1 MWNRTAHLGGALL
14 SCACFTSMY
23 GSVFF
28 RWYLT
33 NTDGLLPAESSVFLI
48 LFTLSW
54 VCLSLAAGLVLSA
67 FVIGVFNSL
76 GLALSHG
83 GRAGQILLQQ
93 LRSSRRNKP

>member
-14 SCACFTSMY
+14 ICACFTSMY

-28 RWYLT
+28 RGYIT

-54 VCLSLAAGLVLSA
+54 VCLSLAVGLVLSA
-67 FVIGVFNSL
+67 FVVGV
-76 GLALSHG
+76 LSDLY
-83 GRAGQILLQQ
+83 RILIRSVRKAHALQQ
-93 LRSSRRNKP
+93 RVHESRRNKP